1 MPDNSH
7 LKKTLQNQDFGF
19 LALIDPDLKNDNILD
34 QIIECV
40 NRNNFSAVLVGGS
53 LISDEKYSQRLE
65 QIKNKSNK
73 PIILFPGSSN
83 QIGRHADAILF
94 TSLLSGRNPKYLID
108 EQVKGAKLIKE
119 YDLSVIPTGYILLD
133 SGSKT
138 AVETI
143 SDTIPLDSSDYENV
157 LYHSLAA
164 QYFGMDF
171 VYLENGSGA
180 DNSIDCKLIEYVSK
194 NIDIPI
200 IVGGGIKTKEEMQ
213 AIKNSGAKF
222 VVLGTLLEQNPDS
235 KFIST
240 LLS

>member
-1 MPDNSH
+1 MLDNSN
-7 LKKTLQNQDFGF
+7 LKKTLQNQGFGF
-19 LALIDPDLKNDNILD
+19 FALIDPDLKNDTILD

-40 NRNNFSAVLVGGS
+40 NNNNFSAALVGGS
-53 LISDEKYSQRLE
+53 SISDEKYSQRLK
-65 QIKNKSNK
+65 QIKNKLNK
-73 PIILFPGSSN
+73 PVILFPGSSN
-83 QIGRHADAILF
+83 QIDKYADAILF
-94 TSLLSGRNPKYLID
+94 TSLLSGRNPKYLIE
-108 EQVKGAKLIKE
+108 EQVKGVELIKE
-119 YDLSVIPTGYILLD
+119 YGLSVIPTGYILLD

-143 SDTIPLDSSDYENV
+143 SKTTPLDSSDYKNV

-180 DNSIDCKLIEYVSK
+180 GNTIDCKLIKYVSK

-200 IVGGGIKTKEEMQ
+200 IVGGGIKSKEDILS
-213 AIKNSGAKF
+213 IKNSGANF
-222 VVLGTLLEQNPDS
+222 VVLGTLLEQKPNS
-235 KFIST
+235 EFIST